1 MNQMKIF
8 STALLFI
15 ININILW
22 AQTRKNSNE
31 IALIREINVSE
42 WSGKNYRFSADIRC
56 EDYDEITEM
65 GINAVQVGKEK
76 FDLLNHTAAQARITP
91 SAENRNWKTITIE
104 GKIDPQSRLIWLY
117 LLAFGNGKFYFDNLN
132 LSIESQNGWIGIPI
146 ENSGFE
152 ETDEVKKVLKAY
164 KNTASLNRNDHI
176 KASIIK
182 SGDNNALM
190 FDSRNNTFHYE
201 TYYGYNPAKGR
212 YITMPDGKKIYCEI
226 YGDGEPLLLL
236 HGNGDSINTFKNQI
250 PELAKYY
257 QVIAIDTRGQG
268 KSTDN
273 DTESFNYRI
282 FEKDLEEIIRQLG
295 LQKVSIV
302 GWSDG
307 AVTGMLYAIQQPE
320 KVHKLILMG
329 ANLNPSAD
337 AVTSK
342 ILTQARKDIERL
354 KKQNDPKNRTT
365 VKLLEMILK
374 EPDIPVSELSK
385 IKAETLV
392 MTGEKDL
399 ILEKHTR
406 LIAQNIPH
414 AELKIVKGETHF
426 LPDENPVLFNS
437 IVLEF
442 LKKAD

>member
-8 STALLFI
+8 STALLLLL
-15 ININILW
+15 NISVLW
-22 AQTRKNSNE
+22 GQTRKSSNE

-42 WSGKNYRFSADIRC
+42 WSGKNYRFSADIKC
-56 EDYDEITEM
+56 ENYDEITEM

-76 FDLLNHTAAQARITP
+76 FDLLNHTAAQNRISP
-91 SAENRNWKTITIE
+91 SAENKNWKTITIE
-104 GKIDPQSRLIWLY
+104 GKIDPQSKLIWLY
-117 LLAFGNGKFYFDNLN
+117 LLAFGNGKFYFDNLKM
-132 LSIESQNGWIGIPI
+132 SIQSQNDWINIPMD
-146 ENSGFE
+146 NSDFE
-152 ETDEVKKVLKAY
+152 QTDEVKKVLKAY
-164 KNTASLNRNDHI
+164 KNTASLNKNDNI
-176 KASIIK
+176 KASIVK
-182 SGDNNALM
+182 SDDNNVLM

-201 TYYGYNPAKGR
+201 TYYGYNPAKGK

-226 YGDGEPLLLL
+226 YGEGEPLLLL

-250 PELAKYY
+250 PEFAKYY

-273 DTESFNYRI
+273 DTESFNYHI
-282 FEKDLEEIIRQLG
+282 FEKDLEEVIRQLG
-295 LQKVSIV
+295 LQKVNIV

-307 AVTGMLYAIQQPE
+307 AITGMLYAMEQPE
-320 KVHKLILMG
+320 KVHKLVLMG
-329 ANLNPSAD
+329 ANLSSSEE

-342 ILTQARKDIERL
+342 ILSQTRKDIDRL
-354 KKQNDPKNRTT
+354 KKQNDPKNKTT
-365 VKLLEMILK
+365 IKLLEMILK
-374 EPDIPVSELSK
+374 EPNIPVSELSK

-392 MTGEKDL
+392 MAGEKDL
-399 ILEKHTR
+399 ILEKHTQ

-414 AELKIVKGETHF
+414 SELKIVKGETHF

-442 LKKAD
+442 LKQ

>member
-8 STALLFI
+8 STVLLLI
-15 ININILW
+15 LNINVIL
-22 AQTRKNSNE
+22 AQSRKNSNE
-31 IALIREINVSE
+31 VALIREINVSE

-56 EDYDEITEM
+56 ENYDEITEI
-65 GINAVQVGKEK
+65 GINTVQVGKEK
-76 FDLLNHTAAQARITP
+76 FDLLNHTAAQNRISP
-91 SAENRNWKTITIE
+91 STENKNWKTITIE
-104 GKIDPQSRLIWLY
+104 GKIDPQSKLIWLY
-117 LLAFGNGKFYFDNLN
+117 LLAFGNGKFYFDNLK
-132 LSIESQNGWIGIPI
+132 LSIQSQSGWISIPM

-164 KNTASLNRNDHI
+164 KNTVSLNKNDHI
-176 KASIIK
+176 KASIVK
-182 SGDNNALM
+182 LGDNNALM

-201 TYYGYNPAKGR
+201 TYYGYNPVKGK

-226 YGDGEPLLLL
+226 YGQGEPLLLL

-250 PELAKYY
+250 PEFAKYY

-273 DTESFNYRI
+273 DTESFNYQI
-282 FEKDLEEIIRQLG
+282 FEKDLEEIIRQLQ

-307 AVTGMLYAIQQPE
+307 AITGMLYAMEQPE
-320 KVHKLILMG
+320 KVHKLVLMG
-329 ANLNPSAD
+329 ANLNSSEE

-342 ILTQARKDIERL
+342 ILFQTRKDIDRL

-365 VKLLEMILK
+365 IKLLEMILK
-374 EPDIPVSELSK
+374 EPNIPASELSK

-392 MTGEKDL
+392 MAGEKDL
-399 ILEKHTR
+399 ILEKHTQ

-414 AELKIVKGETHF
+414 SELKIVKRENHF
-426 LPDENPVLFNS
+426 LPDENSVLFNS

-442 LKKAD
+442 LKR

>member
-8 STALLFI
+8 STVLLLI
-15 ININILW
+15 LNINVIL
-22 AQTRKNSNE
+22 AQSRKNSNE
-31 IALIREINVSE
+31 VALIREINVSE

-56 EDYDEITEM
+56 ENYDEITEI
-65 GINAVQVGKEK
+65 GINTVQVGKEK
-76 FDLLNHTAAQARITP
+76 FDLLNHTAAQNRISP
-91 SAENRNWKTITIE
+91 STENKNWKTITIE
-104 GKIDPQSRLIWLY
+104 GKIDPQSKLIWLY
-117 LLAFGNGKFYFDNLN
+117 LLAFGNGKFYFDNLK
-132 LSIESQNGWIGIPI
+132 LSIQSQSGWISIPM

-164 KNTASLNRNDHI
+164 KNTVSLNKNDHI
-176 KASIIK
+176 KASIVK
-182 SGDNNALM
+182 LGDNNALM

-201 TYYGYNPAKGR
+201 TYYGYNPVKGK

-226 YGDGEPLLLL
+226 YGQGEPFLLL

-250 PELAKYY
+250 PEFAKYY

-273 DTESFNYRI
+273 DTESFNYQI
-282 FEKDLEEIIRQLG
+282 FEKDLEEIIRQLQ

-307 AVTGMLYAIQQPE
+307 AITGMLYAMEQPE
-320 KVHKLILMG
+320 KVHKLVLMG
-329 ANLNPSAD
+329 ANLNSSEE

-342 ILTQARKDIERL
+342 ILSQTRKDIDRL

-365 VKLLEMILK
+365 IKLLEMILK
-374 EPDIPVSELSK
+374 EPNIPASELSK

-392 MTGEKDL
+392 MAGEKDL
-399 ILEKHTR
+399 ILEKHTQ

-414 AELKIVKGETHF
+414 SELKIVKRENHF
-426 LPDENPVLFNS
+426 LPDENSVLFNS

-442 LKKAD
+442 LKR